1 MAQRHERICHK
12 ARLRFVRIVLDV
24 AVGNLPEIFKG
35 LKVVVGNAIA
45 FGIHAAELPLRH
57 GMSVLGG
64 IFKRDHCLLFFAE
77 LEPLGTGT
85 ERLSGVGGGRGSRN
99 VRHIDRRPQRCV
111 IGVLRR
117 LDQRRER
124 GRYRSGQGVLT
135 LSAVERHCRRRH

>member
-1 MAQRHERICHK
+1 MCNK
-12 ARLRFVRIVLDV
+12 ARLRFVRIVLGM
-24 AVGNLPEIFKG
+24 AVGNLSEIFKG

-85 ERLSGVGGGRGSRN
+85 ERLSGVGGGRGTRDAAEL
-99 VRHIDRRPQRCV
+99 DRR
-111 IGVLRR
+111 
-117 LDQRRER
+117 
-124 GRYRSGQGVLT
+124 
-135 LSAVERHCRRRH
+135 